1 MCNPRGCSPRLLCP
15 CVHLGYPDGNIP
27 SVPARGKGFLAA
39 LLIDSSGAYGGE
51 EGTLGTLHTWD
62 QHRGPGSM
70 GGEGLMLGLSP
81 PAMMVQ
87 LPVETGM
94 EGWR

>member
-1 MCNPRGCSPRLLCP
+1 M
-15 CVHLGYPDGNIP
+15 
-27 SVPARGKGFLAA
+27 PARGKGFLAA